1 MVPSGFPRA
10 RGWSLSSAG
19 RAVSVGILVAPGACI
34 SPDPTM
40 LPTALLYGYQHSRA
54 PAALLLTLRTLCV
67 MSEVGKILHFCRFL
81 QVQRAHTKPGSCV
94 PVSPHQLNNT
104 QSSAHT
110 VPRPFP
116 GGKGW
121 TGGARQRQ
129 ESAHLLPDPAPAAKT
144 APARSPPF
152 AGPKQKPEEEIASF
166 LHLCQS
172 NKRQL
177 LLQKPPRLVREATA
191 RSGSRAN
198 SPAASVLDGTQ

>member
-1 MVPSGFPRA
+1 MVQSSFPRA
-10 RGWSLSSAG
+10 QGWSLSSAG
-19 RAVSVGILVAPGACI
+19 HAVSVGILVAPGACI
-34 SPDPTM
+34 SPDPTV
-40 LPTALLYGYQHSRA
+40 LPTALLYGHQHSYA

-67 MSEVGKILHFCRFL
+67 MSEVGKILNFCRFL
-81 QVQRAHTKPGSCV
+81 QVQCAHTKPGSCV
-94 PVSPHQLNNT
+94 PVSLHQLNTT

-110 VPRPFP
+110 MPRPFP

-121 TGGARQRQ
+121 TGGAQQRQ
-129 ESAHLLPDPAPAAKT
+129 ESAKT
-144 APARSPPF
+144 APARSPLL